1 MKTECIQSE
10 FEFQGLGR
18 RKVEAKFDGGAI
30 TSDAGGL
37 LLREVEK
44 RFGIIRRFAA
54 CFTDHRDLDLI
65 EHTAEEL
72 VAQRCESRIRFSAIK
87 DCAADGLALGYEDL
101 ADHDDAESSIP
112 SRQSKIAR
120 PAARS
125 VAGHS
130 GRQG

>member
-10 FEFQGLGR
+10 FEFQGLAR

-44 RFGIIRRFAA
+44 RFGIIRRFAR
-54 CFTDHRDLDLI
+54 CFTDHRDPDLI

-72 VAQRCESRIRFSAIK
+72 VAQRTY
-87 DCAADGLALGYEDL
+87 GLALGYEDL
-101 ADHDDAESSIP
+101 ADHDAESPIP

-120 PAARS
+120 LAARP
-125 VAGHS
+125 VAGHP
-130 GRQG
+130 GGQG